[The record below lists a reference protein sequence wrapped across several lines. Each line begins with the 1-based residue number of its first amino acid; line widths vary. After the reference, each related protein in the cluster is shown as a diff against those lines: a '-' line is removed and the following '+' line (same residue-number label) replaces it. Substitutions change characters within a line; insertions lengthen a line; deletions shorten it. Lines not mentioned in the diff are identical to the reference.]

1 MYPITIIIAHRAR
14 KVGTNMKINMQDN
27 ERITKKA
34 IKEALAQLKEGK
46 VSKGACIRTLF
57 AGGLSVKEIS
67 ELTTIRYNHV
77 YNVCK
82 NEVVKNGLEGEISTA
97 REGGTKK
104 EKILAL
110 LEEGKTVTEVSKEL
124 GCLYNQVWQV
134 AKAAGFTNKQRA
146 AVATAVAEVQ

>member
-1 MYPITIIIAHRAR
+1 
-14 KVGTNMKINMQDN
+14 MKINMDSK
-27 ERITKKA
+27 EMITKKD
-34 IKEALAQLKEGK
+34 IKAALAQLQAGE

-82 NEVVKNGLEGEISTA
+82 NEVIKNGLEGEITTA

-104 EKILAL
+104 EKILAM
-110 LEEGKTVTEVSKEL
+110 LETGKTVTEVSKEL

-146 AVATAVAEVQ
+146 MAVEVQ

>member
-1 MYPITIIIAHRAR
+1 
-14 KVGTNMKINMQDN
+14 MKINMDSK
-27 ERITKKA
+27 EMITKKD
-34 IKEALAQLKEGK
+34 IKSALAQLQAGE

-82 NEVVKNGLEGEISTA
+82 NEVIKNGLEGEITTA

-104 EKILAL
+104 EKILAM
-110 LEEGKTVTEVSKEL
+110 LETGKTVTEVSKEL

-146 AVATAVAEVQ
+146 MAVEVQ

>member
-1 MYPITIIIAHRAR
+1 MRIIMNEAEKIT
-14 KVGTNMKINMQDN
+14 
-27 ERITKKA
+27 TKDIKA
-34 IKEALAQLKEGK
+34 TLKSLEAGEL
-46 VSKGACIRTLF
+46 SKGACIRALF

-67 ELTTIRYNHV
+67 DITTIRYNHV

-82 NEVVKNGLEGEISTA
+82 NEVIKNGLDADVSTE

-104 EKILAL
+104 QQILDL
-110 LEEGKTVTEVSKEL
+110 LETGKTVTEVSKEL

-146 AVATAVAEVQ
+146 VAVEVQ